1 MFWTN
6 RAHPDNVW
14 ADTVHGRATMKV
26 ADVILPDFH
35 DTIAALQH
43 KPPVAIGTL
52 SMNVTWKGG
61 GKLERVDDDEKDV
74 GGTVVQGPASVWFHV
89 ESDDGFSYTSDR
101 HGQKTLVAE
110 VRSERN
116 GVFHH

>member
-1 MFWTN
+1 M
-6 RAHPDNVW
+6 W
-14 ADTVHGRATMKV
+14 ADTGRGRAKLVV

-35 DTIAALQH
+35 DTVSALQH

-52 SMNVTWKGG
+52 TMKLTWKGG
-61 GKLERVDDDEKDV
+61 GKLQHVDDDEKDV

-89 ESDDGFSYTSDR
+89 ETDNGFTYTSDR
-101 HGQKTLVAE
+101 EGQKTVVAE
-110 VRSERN
+110 VRNERN